1 MFVWPANFTAP
12 EFCDSLERMQ
22 AKKRTVK
29 GTNQAGKIDLTAIRH
44 VVRAL
49 HVFPKSDGWV
59 VTASGAH
66 QFTQQFSSKEE
77 ALHFGESAARKK
89 GTALI
94 IHERDGKITD
104 VDPHG
109 SPTDRPRA
117 RNH

>member
-1 MFVWPANFTAP
+1 MN
-12 EFCDSLERMQ
+12 

-44 VVRAL
+44 AVRAL

-66 QFTQQFSSKEE
+66 QLTQQFSSKEE
-77 ALHFGESAARKK
+77 AVHFGESAARRK

-94 IHERDGKITD
+94 IHERDGRIKDIETD
-104 VDPHG
+104 E
-109 SPTDRPRA
+109 SPSNTTMS
-117 RNH
+117 RNR